1 MTGLKRD
8 FHFNDTPPL
17 PPFRSFRCFNQR
29 GGGGEWGEVQLY
41 GERKLEQKGPIKEW
55 GEIKRPI
62 NRRWAT
68 GESGETTQR
77 VQNLYVNDSLSSWFT
92 FVNYDQRERSK
103 NNEWNKI
110 RDKREGSFVQFSN
123 RENSFFLSSDPF
135 QPSIEAT
142 LIIRCSKS
150 GKHFWRKGD
159 TLISE
164 RNLLLFQ
171 MYPTLQSNRIGGF
184 RRNFSIFPFFFSLL
198 QTSWNGRNGRRTNF
212 LLVIPNK
219 RTSIKRTSKH
229 VYDQENLDKTWPFLE
244 KERESKEER
253 KLIPDSSPTFDLIL
267 YLLVPRAIFKW
278 STAVVSSAYNPPLPP
293 LSSHFSVLHILC
305 CSPPRRVQEE
315 GIRGSLVAR

>member
-1 MTGLKRD
+1 MFQSTR
-8 FHFNDTPPL
+8 
-17 PPFRSFRCFNQR
+17 
-29 GGGGEWGEVQLY
+29 GGGEWGEVQLY

-68 GESGETTQR
+68 GESGETTR

-184 RRNFSIFPFFFSLL
+184 RRNFSIFPFFFPPPNLL
-198 QTSWNGRNGRRTNF
+198 EWK
-212 LLVIPNK
+212 K
-219 RTSIKRTSKH
+219 RTKNK
-229 VYDQENLDKTWPFLE
+229 FLACN
-244 KERESKEER
+244 S
-253 KLIPDSSPTFDLIL
+253 
-267 YLLVPRAIFKW
+267 
-278 STAVVSSAYNPPLPP
+278 
-293 LSSHFSVLHILC
+293 
-305 CSPPRRVQEE
+305 Q
-315 GIRGSLVAR
+315 

>member
-1 MTGLKRD
+1 MFQSTRG
-8 FHFNDTPPL
+8 
-17 PPFRSFRCFNQR
+17 

-110 RDKREGSFVQFSN
+110 RDKRENHSFNFQTK
-123 RENSFFLSSDPF
+123 RIHFFFPVIPF
-135 QPSIEAT
+135 NHQLKLL

-184 RRNFSIFPFFFSLL
+184 RRNFSIFPFFFPS
-198 QTSWNGRNGRRTNF
+198 
-212 LLVIPNK
+212 
-219 RTSIKRTSKH
+219 SKP
-229 VYDQENLDKTWPFLE
+229 LGM
-244 KERESKEER
+244 EET
-253 KLIPDSSPTFDLIL
+253 D
-267 YLLVPRAIFKW
+267 
-278 STAVVSSAYNPPLPP
+278 
-293 LSSHFSVLHILC
+293 
-305 CSPPRRVQEE
+305 EE
-315 GIRGSLVAR
+315 QISCL

>member
-1 MTGLKRD
+1 MFQSTRG
-8 FHFNDTPPL
+8 
-17 PPFRSFRCFNQR
+17 

-41 GERKLEQKGPIKEW
+41 GERKLGQKGPIKEW

-68 GESGETTQR
+68 GESGETTR

-142 LIIRCSKS
+142 FDNSLFKKWQTLLAKGGYINKWKKFVTFSNVSDSPIQSYRRIPSK
-150 GKHFWRKGD
+150 FLD
-159 TLISE
+159 IS
-164 RNLLLFQ
+164 
-171 MYPTLQSNRIGGF
+171 
-184 RRNFSIFPFFFSLL
+184 FFFSLL